1 MPKKND
7 VCKWSFKKSVS
18 YLDYWCKS
26 QIAIYDGE
34 KWKDTYWGFDSTSN
48 ATVYPDRVEMQHLGN
63 LDDYTACHEYD
74 FDYYA
79 DSDCLNISH
88 ANLSRGH
95 YLRKDA
101 VKSVEK
107 IRKVLESHLK
117 SEESKMRQ
125 AQLRI
130 ESIKNKLSNVT
141 VDSWI

>member
-7 VCKWSFKKSVS
+7 VCKWSFKKSS
-18 YLDYWCKS
+18 SGLDYWCKS

-34 KWKDTYWGFDSTSN
+34 EWKDTYCGSDSTNN

-63 LDDYTACHEYD
+63 LDDFIACHEDD

-79 DSDCLNISH
+79 DSDCLDISH
-88 ANLSRGH
+88 ANLSKGH
-95 YLRKDA
+95 YIRKDA

-107 IRKVLESHLK
+107 IRKVLESHLE

-125 AQLRI
+125 AQLRV
-130 ESIKNKLSNVT
+130 ESIKYKLSNVT
-141 VDSWI
+141 VNTWI